1 MKLNILLAALII
13 APLTLTACS
22 NKNDAPAAQQG
33 QSAPAD
39 EKVTPEQQAAIDA
52 LDKPV
57 MDEKIQ
63 IFQSLFRMRRQMQR
77 HLLLK
82 MLEQLSRIKK
92 SQVIRFGFI
101 KVPANTGIF

>member
-22 NKNDAPAAQQG
+22 KKNDAPAAQQG

-57 MDEKIQ
+57 MDEKNTDIPE
-63 IFQSLFRMRRQMQR
+63 SVSNTPADAATPAAENAGAT
-77 HLLLK
+77 
-82 MLEQLSRIKK
+82 EQNQEKAK
-92 SQVIRFGFI
+92 
-101 KVPANTGIF
+101 